1 MARPDPRSRS
11 LSGETT
17 LIISVLALTTF
28 VMLLNE
34 TALSVALP
42 SIMTEFDVT
51 SAVAQWLL
59 TGVLLT
65 MAIMM
70 PMTGW
75 ILDRFTTRSV
85 YFFAVGAFLIGS
97 VVAAFSPTFVIL
109 LGGRVLQAVGTA
121 ILLPLQMTV
130 VMTVVPPKVRG
141 TVMGVI
147 AIVMAVGPAL
157 GPTFAGAVMS
167 VSTWHTT
174 FWIMAALVAVAAAFA
189 AWKLRNVSEL
199 KRAPLDVV
207 SVVLSAIA
215 FGGLVYGLSS
225 VGVLIDGGDGAGV
238 VIGVSIAGV
247 IGLALFIWRQL
258 ALAPSGRALLDLT
271 PLTVK
276 NFVVAII
283 VIVLFQ
289 AAMLGMANTL
299 PLYLQGA
306 LLTTALVAGL
316 ASLPGGLVET
326 VLSPIAGAF
335 YDRVGPRPLVVP
347 GTLIGAAALLWMGTV
362 SEESP
367 VWLLVVQYTI
377 FGVAMA
383 LSLTP
388 LITTALS
395 SLPSEIY
402 SHGSAILN
410 TLLQLAGAAGIA
422 VMIAIIGHVAGAGGG
437 TRAAQGDGAATAFM
451 VCGGLLVV
459 AVIAALFLRKPE
471 DHGEVKT
478 VDSAEPA

>member
-1 MARPDPRSRS
+1 MTPPDPRSRS

-42 SIMTEFDVT
+42 AIMTEFEVT
-51 SAVAQWLL
+51 SAVVQWLL

-85 YFFAVGAFLIGS
+85 YFFAVGSFLIGS
-97 VVAAFSPTFVIL
+97 AVAAFSSTFAIL

-121 ILLPLQMTV
+121 ILLPLQ
-130 VMTVVPPKVRG
+130 MTVVPPKVRG

-174 FWIMAALVAVAAAFA
+174 FWIMAALVAIAAVFA

-199 KRAPLDVV
+199 KRAPLDVL
-207 SVVLSAIA
+207 SVVLSAVA

-225 VGVLIDGGDGAGV
+225 AGVLIDGGDGAGV

-247 IGLALFIWRQL
+247 AGLALFIWRQL

-326 VLSPIAGAF
+326 ILSPIAGAF

-347 GTLIGAAALLWMGTV
+347 GTMIGAAALLWMGTV
-362 SEESP
+362 NEESR

-422 VMIAIIGHVAGAGGG
+422 VMIAIFGHVAGAGGG

-478 VDSAEPA
+478 VESAEPA

>member
-1 MARPDPRSRS
+1 MTTPDPRSRS

-17 LIISVLALTTF
+17 VIISVLALTTF

-42 SIMTEFDVT
+42 SIMAEFEVT

-97 VVAAFSPTFVIL
+97 AVAAFSPAFAIL

-199 KRAPLDVV
+199 KRAPLDVL

-225 VGVLIDGGDGAGV
+225 VGVLIDGGDDAGV

-247 IGLALFIWRQL
+247 VGLALFIWRQL

-347 GTLIGAAALLWMGTV
+347 GTMIGAAALLWMGTV
-362 SEESP
+362 NAESP

-422 VMIAIIGHVAGAGGG
+422 VMIAIFGHVAGADGG

-478 VDSAEPA
+478 VESAEPA

>member
-1 MARPDPRSRS
+1 MSTPDPRSRS
-11 LSGETT
+11 MAGETI
-17 LIISVLALTTF
+17 LVISVLALTTF
-28 VMLLNE
+28 VMMLNE

-42 SIMTEFDVT
+42 SIMAEFDVT
-51 SAVAQWLL
+51 AAVAQWLL

-75 ILDRFTTRSV
+75 ILDRFSTRAV
-85 YFFAVGAFLIGS
+85 YFFAVVAFLLGS
-97 VVAAFSPTFVIL
+97 VIAAISPTFPIL
-109 LGGRVLQAVGTA
+109 LGGRVLQAIGTA

-130 VMTVVPPKVRG
+130 VMTVVPPKLRG
-141 TVMGVI
+141 TIMGVI

-157 GPTFAGAVMS
+157 GPTFAGAVMA

-174 FWIMAALVAVAAAFA
+174 FWVMAVLVAIAAAFA
-189 AWKLRNVSEL
+189 GWKLRNVGEL
-199 KRAPLDVV
+199 KRAPLDVL

-225 VGVLIDGGDGAGV
+225 VGVLIDGGPGSGA
-238 VIGVSIAGV
+238 VIAITVAGAV
-247 IGLALFIWRQL
+247 GLALFVWRQI
-258 ALAPSGRALLDLT
+258 ALAPRGRALLDLT
-271 PLTVK
+271 PLRVG
-276 NFVVAII
+276 NFVVAIV

-326 VLSPIAGAF
+326 VISPIAGAL
-335 YDRVGPRPLVVP
+335 YDRVGPRPLVIP
-347 GTLIGAAALLWMGTV
+347 GTIIGAGALLWMGTV
-362 SEESP
+362 DEHSP
-367 VWLLVVQYTI
+367 VWLLVTQYTI

-388 LITTALS
+388 LMTTALS
-395 SLPSEIY
+395 SLPASIY

-422 VMIAIIGHVAGAGGG
+422 VMIAIFGYVSDAGGG
-437 TRAAQGDGAATAFM
+437 TRAAQGEGAATAFLT
-451 VCGGLLVV
+451 CGGILVI
-459 AVIAALFLRKPE
+459 AVIVALFLRKPE

-478 VDSAEPA
+478 VETTDPA